1 AVALDVGAGDVLEQP
16 ATTADQQEEAATRV
30 VIVLV
35 GLEVLGEPPDAL
47 GEKGD
52 LRLGRARVG
61 LVDPELGQDGLLLL
75 GGQRHVSLLVVPVRV
90 DTWPRRRGPQEGRST
105 TIPAGSSDE
114 RIAAGSAPE
123 YRPCPPHVAPHRV
136 EELVDGGELLHV

>member
-1 AVALDVGAGDVLEQP
+1 
-16 ATTADQQEEAATRV
+16 
-30 VIVLV
+30 
-35 GLEVLGEPPDAL
+35 EPPDAL

-136 EELVDGGELLHV
+136 EELVDGGELLHVADVVHEVDGGPTAVQIRGLVQDERLDATGTVPEGRVGP